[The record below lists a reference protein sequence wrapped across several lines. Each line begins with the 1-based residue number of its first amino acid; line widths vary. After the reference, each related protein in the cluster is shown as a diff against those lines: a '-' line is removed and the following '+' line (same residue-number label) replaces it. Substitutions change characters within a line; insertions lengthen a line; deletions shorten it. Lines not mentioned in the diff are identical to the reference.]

1 MIALACAPTRI
12 YNTVEKNNESKVKKI
27 KERHWRQHSAGASIR
42 PHRFAM
48 EKIPETP
55 KVEDTNIEELREQI
69 VKYKIANK
77 KMKVLAGWNLRS
89 TKSALKDVQEMLET
103 LDELYGDEAFEE

>member
-12 YNTVEKNNESKVKKI
+12 YNTAEKNNEVKVKNN
-27 KERHWRQHSAGASIR
+27 KERHWRQHSTGTSVR

-48 EKIPETP
+48 EKTPETP
-55 KVEDTNIEELREQI
+55 KLEDSNIEELREQI

>member
-1 MIALACAPTRI
+1 MISLTSAPTRI
-12 YNTVEKNNESKVKKI
+12 YNTVEKKVKKN
-27 KERHWRQHSAGASIR
+27 EQRHWRQHSTGTSVR

-48 EKIPETP
+48 EKTPETP
-55 KVEDTNIEELREQI
+55 KIEDSNIEELREQI

-77 KMKVLAGWNLRS
+77 KMMVLAGWNLRS